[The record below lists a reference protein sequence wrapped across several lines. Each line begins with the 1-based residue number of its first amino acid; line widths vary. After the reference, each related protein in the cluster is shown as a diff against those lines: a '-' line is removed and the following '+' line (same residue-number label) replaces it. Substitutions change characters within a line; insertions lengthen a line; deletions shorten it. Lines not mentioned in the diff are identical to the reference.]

1 MPWDARPQRGLG
13 DGCAGK
19 GLDPVSG
26 IRTLLANLIVDEP
39 VAVTT
44 LLEQHVDDGHGHC
57 RTCTLGGQRG
67 NQTWPCTI
75 YAAAVIAAKRS
86 WRDR

>member
-1 MPWDARPQRGLG
+1 M
-13 DGCAGK
+13 
-19 GLDPVSG
+19 SG
-26 IRTLLANLIVDEP
+26 VRSLLADLIVDQP

-75 YAAAVIAAKRS
+75 YAAALIAAKRS
-86 WRDR
+86 LRGR

>member
-1 MPWDARPQRGLG
+1 
-13 DGCAGK
+13 
-19 GLDPVSG
+19 VSG
-26 IRTLLANLIVDEP
+26 IRSLLASLIVDEP
-39 VAVTT
+39 GAVAA

-86 WRDR
+86 LRGR